1 MKVMIKILVLV
12 YVFIAFISC
21 DDMNSLHEQYLE
33 RGETIYTG
41 VIDSLKIYPG
51 DNRVKFT
58 WEINSDPRITETVIY
73 WNERQNFAVVPVKRT
88 SSGRFP
94 MESVLDLPEGTYVF
108 EFITK
113 DNEGHQSLFVEQSAV
128 IYGEKY
134 KQTLRNRSI
143 KTMSDISSGSMKISW
158 YPIEDLTIQYVTVKY
173 TDYSNGSPVEK
184 EIRVENSEMETVLSS
199 VRSGDILTVIST
211 HLPTDGL
218 DPIDA
223 LSKEY
228 ELP

>member
-1 MKVMIKILVLV
+1 
-12 YVFIAFISC
+12 
-21 DDMNSLHEQYLE
+21 
-33 RGETIYTG
+33 
-41 VIDSLKIYPG
+41 
-51 DNRVKFT
+51 
-58 WEINSDPRITETVIY
+58 
-73 WNERQNFAVVPVKRT
+73 
-88 SSGRFP
+88 

-184 EIRVENSEMETVLSS
+184 EIRVENSEMETVL
-199 VRSGDILTVIST
+199 
-211 HLPTDGL
+211 
-218 DPIDA
+218 
-223 LSKEY
+223 
-228 ELP
+228 